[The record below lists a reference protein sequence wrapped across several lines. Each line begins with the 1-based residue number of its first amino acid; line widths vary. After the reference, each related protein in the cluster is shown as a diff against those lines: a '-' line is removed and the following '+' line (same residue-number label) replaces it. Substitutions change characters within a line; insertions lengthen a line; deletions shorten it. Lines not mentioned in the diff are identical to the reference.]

1 MKRYFSDS
9 KPYEHYYTQQVGNG
23 LPVFSGPR
31 NQRGYGLGGILG
43 GLFRSAMPLLKKGV
57 SSLGREALSTGV
69 SIAKDAL
76 EGINIKTAAKTRLGQ
91 AGRNL
96 TDKVIDVNAV

>member
-76 EGINIKTAAKTRLGQ
+76 EGKTSKRRPKQDWGKP
-91 AGRNL
+91 
-96 TDKVIDVNAV
+96 DVI